1 MCGQGD
7 SFEGE
12 IVAKENEARRFQRG
26 SSKKSVALAGEE
38 GSKEVVRMIGEK
50 YKEQRKKDTRSKK
63 STETEREREKER
75 ESERSGKKRTTQKLA
90 DGQLG
95 K

>member
-63 STETEREREKER
+63 STETERERERKREKVNGVER
-75 ESERSGKKRTTQKLA
+75 REPRKNSLMGN
-90 DGQLG
+90 
-95 K
+95 